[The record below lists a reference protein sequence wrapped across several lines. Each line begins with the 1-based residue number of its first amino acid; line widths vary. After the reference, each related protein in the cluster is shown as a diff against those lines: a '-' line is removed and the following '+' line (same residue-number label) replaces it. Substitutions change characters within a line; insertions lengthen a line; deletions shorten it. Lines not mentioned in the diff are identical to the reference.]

1 MAKTLHVLSKEEM
14 QQLAEELIGL
24 PFKKAIS
31 RVRHM
36 DPQATLQV
44 FRVGVG
50 PEILTK
56 YRLPNLGVR
65 VTLVEEAHSKPKGDG
80 DVGEKL
86 RAAPRF
92 VEARVEPLK

>member
-1 MAKTLHVLSKEEM
+1 MAKTLHPLSKEEM
-14 QQLAEELIGL
+14 QQLAEDLIGL
-24 PFKKAIS
+24 PFKKAVG

-36 DPQATLQV
+36 DPQAALQI

-50 PEILTK
+50 PEIQTA

-65 VTLVEEAHSKPKGDG
+65 VTLVEEAHSKPKGEG

-86 RAAPRF
+86 RADPRF
-92 VEARVEPLK
+92 VEARVEPLQ